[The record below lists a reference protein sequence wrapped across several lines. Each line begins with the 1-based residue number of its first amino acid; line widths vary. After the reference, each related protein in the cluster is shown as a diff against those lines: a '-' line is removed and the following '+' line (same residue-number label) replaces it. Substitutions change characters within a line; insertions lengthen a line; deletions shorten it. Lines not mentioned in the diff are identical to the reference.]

1 MTVART
7 YLQVAALT
15 LVGLIALIPGAVS
28 AEIKVHGATTVTYG
42 LMRPYQSEIEAL
54 AGVKLA
60 ILPSSTSHGLTD
72 LVQGKAD
79 IAMLAEPLAD
89 IAAVMNTRQPGFIDV
104 ANYVGRHVADA
115 YVQIIVHPRNPLHTL
130 SNAQLA
136 DVLSGRIQNWSE
148 IGGANEPVLVVAEP
162 TSSPHRL
169 IKDAL
174 QISYTPNMRVVQ
186 NANQTA
192 TIVAQV
198 PGAISYLTTAHEI
211 PLRGKLV
218 FVKTDLRLPLRL
230 YLAYHKDAA
239 EPVRRV
245 VEAAQHVGKK

>member
-1 MTVART
+1 
-7 YLQVAALT
+7 
-15 LVGLIALIPGAVS
+15 
-28 AEIKVHGATTVTYG
+28 VHGATTVTYG

-54 AGVKLA
+54 AGVKLT
-60 ILPSSTSHGLTD
+60 ILPSSTSHGLSD

-104 ANYVGRHVADA
+104 ADYVGQHVADA
-115 YVQIIVHPRNPLHTL
+115 YVQIIVHPSNPLHSL
-130 SNAQLA
+130 SNVQLA
-136 DVLSGRIQNWSE
+136 DLLSGRIQNWSE
-148 IGGANEPVLVVAEP
+148 IGGTNEPVLVVVES

-174 QISYTPNMRVVQ
+174 QISYTPDARVVQ

-192 TIVAQV
+192 TVVAQV
-198 PGAISYLTTAHEI
+198 PGAISYLTTAHGI
-211 PLRGKLV
+211 PMRGKLA

-230 YLAYHKDAA
+230 YLAYHKDAS

>member
-1 MTVART
+1 MPLARS

-15 LVGLIALIPGAVS
+15 LLGLLALIPRAVS

-54 AGVKLA
+54 AGVKLT
-60 ILPSSTSHGLTD
+60 ILPSSTSHGLDD

-79 IAMLAEPLAD
+79 IAMLAEPLKD

-104 ANYVGRHVADA
+104 ADYVDRHVANA
-115 YVQIIVHPRNPLHTL
+115 FVQIIVHPGNPLQAL

-136 DVLSGRIQNWSE
+136 GLFSGRIQNWSE
-148 IGGANEPVLVVAEP
+148 IGGENQPVLVVVEP
-162 TSSPHRL
+162 TSSPYRL

-174 QISYTPNMRVVQ
+174 HISYAPDARVVQ

-192 TIVAQV
+192 VIVAQV

-211 PLRGKLV
+211 PMRGKLA
-218 FVKTDLRLPLRL
+218 FVKTDLQLPLQL
-230 YLAYHKDAA
+230 HLAFRKDAS
-239 EPVRRV
+239 ELVRRV
-245 VEAAQHVGKK
+245 VEAARSVGNK